1 MHFQSIQY
9 LRAAAVIMVVFF
21 HAAGPNIGSLGAAGV
36 DIFFVISGFV
46 MWVIT
51 ETRETSVTNFV
62 YHRVVRIVPLYWI
75 FTLALAGAFMVA
87 PQVFPTLKV
96 TPSHLIKSLLF
107 VPHVDP
113 TDGQISPVLRPGW
126 SLDYE
131 MFFYSIFATSL
142 ILGKKFRITLILGA
156 LLLLPLLGIIFHPE
170 APILLTY
177 SNPIMLEFLG
187 GAIFGFLYLRGMP
200 LNAIWAT
207 TLFIVGMIA
216 FAIVGMEDPVP
227 EHLRVL
233 FWGVPGIL
241 LVVGLVSL
249 EQTTGIPQIKSLE
262 LLGDASY
269 SIYLSHTIIIS
280 ATYRFANWLGVFERI
295 RGIGVFIIATMAISI
310 LCGLVVYVA
319 LERPLLEILRRFA
332 TTNFLPKPK
341 LQ

>member
-1 MHFQSIQY
+1 MKHFQSIQY

-21 HAAGPNIGSLGAAGV
+21 HAAGPSIGSLGAAGV
-36 DIFFVISGFV
+36 DIFFVISGFI

-51 ETRETSVTNFV
+51 ETRETSVTNFA
-62 YHRVVRIVPLYWI
+62 YHRLVRIVPLYWI
-75 FTLALAGAFMVA
+75 FTLALAGAFMIA
-87 PQVFPTLKV
+87 PQVFSNLKV

-131 MFFYSIFATSL
+131 MFFYSIFAISL
-142 ILGKKFRITLILGA
+142 FLSKKFRITLILAA
-156 LLLLPLLGIIFHPE
+156 LLLLPLLGIVFHPE

-187 GAIFGFLYLRGMP
+187 GTVFGFLYLRGMP

-216 FAIVGMEDPVP
+216 FAIVGTADPVP

-233 FWGVPGIL
+233 VWGVPGIL

-249 EQTTGIPQIKSLE
+249 EQTTGIPQIKSLG

-280 ATYRFANWLGVFERI
+280 AIDRFADWLGVLERM
-295 RGIGVFIIATMAISI
+295 RGTAVFIIATIAISA
-310 LCGLVVYVA
+310 LCGIVVYFA
-319 LERPLLEILRRFA
+319 LERPMLERLRHFA
-332 TTNFLPKPK
+332 PNASLRK
-341 LQ
+341 LKL